1 MATPSVVDGVT
12 PPSALPAGKKN
23 VPVSPLQIMKRRLM
37 LIGGACYAVYVLWCF
52 LLLALLPAVGLE
64 TLVPFGVL
72 SSLLG
77 GIAFVALGF
86 IGFLR
91 AAQPTLAKPLRIRG
105 LIVTAGIV
113 IPGLILSIIVPFIIM
128 KSPPLLLTIIRPVN
142 PVDLVAPVSMT
153 FSAADAVARLKQA
166 EFFPV
171 QYKWDINSD
180 GKSDQDS
187 TTPEL
192 TALFDRSGVFTVTVA
207 MFNTSKAVRTASIQF
222 LIQQSVFSVLPNP
235 VIVNKPAVL
244 SIANLIK
251 DPQSLSEV
259 QWDFD
264 NDGKTD
270 ETTKDTQVTYTFFK
284 LGRNTVSVVI
294 ILQNNT
300 QARYERSFDVEE
312 APVLAFPVTLV
323 SQPQYLISAP
333 PFPTLWKIATKEPVA
348 QVLWNFGDGVKGDGV
363 QVAHTFEQ
371 RGNYVVEAKV
381 FSKTGSSATV
391 SAIVQV
397 VDQLQLSD
405 LTFEGTPDVQGNRI
419 TGEVPLTLNLRPRT
433 STPFVQF
440 FWEAPDATEV
450 GSTDTSLQ
458 AIYRR
463 EGTYTVT
470 LVAHDAENHV
480 LRQPIIVEVKP
491 AASSLSIQMNPETGV
506 APLAV
511 SFDASETFIPG
522 ETITGFEWQFD
533 QQSQPSVGGA
543 RAQHTYDKAGTYTV
557 NLSVRTTSGKQ
568 YQTSRTIAVR
578 PSQLTACLFPSR
590 TSGSAP
596 LGVQFTS
603 SCSTGTITARLWDF
617 GDGAQSD
624 EVEPIHV
631 FDKPGQYTVTLTV
644 TGGDGRKAEQSVTIT
659 VSPS

>member
-1 MATPSVVDGVT
+1 MPAPSPVDGVT
-12 PPSALPAGKKN
+12 PPSPPAAAKKIIT
-23 VPVSPLQIMKRRLM
+23 PLQIMKKRLM
-37 LIGGACYAVYVLWCF
+37 LTGGVCYAVYVLWCF

-64 TLVPFGVL
+64 MLVTLGVL
-72 SSLLG
+72 SCVLGAIAFIGLG
-77 GIAFVALGF
+77 GV
-86 IGFLR
+86 GFLR
-91 AAQPTLAKPLRIRG
+91 AAQPTLPKPLRIRG
-105 LIVTAGIV
+105 LIVTAAVV
-113 IPGLILSIIVPFIIM
+113 IPGLILSIVVPFVIM
-128 KSPPLLLTIIRPVN
+128 KTPPLRLTIVRPVN
-142 PVDLVAPVSMT
+142 PDDLVAPVSMT
-153 FSAADAVARLKQA
+153 FSAAAAVERLKQA
-166 EFFPV
+166 EFIPV
-171 QYKWDINSD
+171 QYKWDINAD

-187 TTPEL
+187 VTPEL
-192 TALFDRSGVFTVTVA
+192 TATFDRDGIFTVTVA
-207 MFNTSKAVRTASIQF
+207 MFNTSKAVRTASLQF
-222 LIQQSVFSVLPNP
+222 IIRQSVFSVLPNP
-235 VIVNKPAVL
+235 VIVNKPAIL
-244 SIANLIK
+244 SIANLIG
-251 DPQSLSEV
+251 DPQSLAEV

-264 NDGKTD
+264 NDGKVD
-270 ETTKDTQVTYTFFK
+270 ETTKDTQVTYTFFR

-294 ILQNNT
+294 ILQNKT
-300 QARYERSFDVEE
+300 QARYERSISVEE
-312 APVLAFPVTLV
+312 APMLAFPVTLI
-323 SQPQYLISAP
+323 SQPQYLISSP
-333 PFPTLWKIATKEPVA
+333 PFATLWKISTKEPVA
-348 QVLWNFGDGVKGDGV
+348 QVLWNFGDGVKGDGQ

-397 VDQLQLSD
+397 VDQLQLAD
-405 LTFEGTPDVQGNRI
+405 LTFEGSPDVQGSRI

-450 GSTDTSLQ
+450 GSTDTNLQ

-463 EGTYTVT
+463 EGNYTVT

-480 LRQPIIVEVKP
+480 LRQPITVEVKSP
-491 AASSLSIQMNPETGV
+491 ASSLSIQMNPETGV
-506 APLAV
+506 APLSV
-511 SFDASETFIPG
+511 SFDASETFIPN

-543 RAQHTYDKAGTYTV
+543 RAQHTYEKPGTYTV
-557 NLSVRTTSGKQ
+557 NLTVRTTSGKQ

-590 TSGSAP
+590 TSGAAP

-603 SCSTGTITARLWDF
+603 ACSTGTVTSRLWDF

-644 TGGDGRKAEQSVTIT
+644 TGAEGRKAEQSVPIT